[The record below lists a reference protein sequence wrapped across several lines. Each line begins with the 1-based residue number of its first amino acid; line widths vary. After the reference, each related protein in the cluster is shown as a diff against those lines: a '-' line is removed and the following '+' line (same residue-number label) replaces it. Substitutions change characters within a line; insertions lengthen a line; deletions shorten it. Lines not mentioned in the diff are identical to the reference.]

1 MSFVTMFCKGGAW
14 EFVLRNTPM
23 ASKVVSDGRKVG
35 LTHLQDSNLAHRQ
48 FCNVPIH
55 IRSISCC
62 VYKNMMTSAY
72 GDGPEEDGGNKISKS
87 LLLELANDRQLE
99 YHRCSR
105 LFRLLQIAEGTMN
118 MNYYHLGTGD
128 GSGSGG
134 GLGFAVSEWQLFAVF
149 VEETC
154 KQVSYLPCI
163 HRYIHTYTH
172 IYTTW

>member
-1 MSFVTMFCKGGAW
+1 
-14 EFVLRNTPM
+14 
-23 ASKVVSDGRKVG
+23 
-35 LTHLQDSNLAHRQ
+35 
-48 FCNVPIH
+48 
-55 IRSISCC
+55 
-62 VYKNMMTSAY
+62 MMT
-72 GDGPEEDGGNKISKS
+72 DGQEGNEEDGGNKISKS

-128 GSGSGG
+128 GLGLGLGSGG

-154 KQVSYLPCI
+154 KQV
-163 HRYIHTYTH
+163 RYWIASHTSPHTYMHT
-172 IYTTW
+172 